1 MTNPT
6 LITTATFTEPNNLE
20 AYNYAIQQNDL
31 KLEFDWY
38 DYGVRFYDVNFVQIT
53 LAILQ
58 IKFTI
63 TVALVQVLQINTISL
78 LQNTCIFTP
87 SLLQNK
93 QK

>member
-6 LITTATFTEPNNLE
+6 FITTALDSGPNALE
-20 AYNYAIQQNDL
+20 AYNYSIQQNKL
-31 KLEFDWY
+31 NLEFDCY
-38 DYGVRFYDVNFVQIT
+38 DYGARFSDVNFVQIT

-63 TVALVQVLQINTISL
+63 TVALVQVLQVNTISL
-78 LQNTCIFTP
+78 LQNTCIFTS